1 MQKVNTVID
10 NLLLSYYSLNGQS
23 QKSVLF
29 LHGWRSESSLWG
41 KAMTALVQNGYATYA
56 LDLPGFGGSQYPE
69 ESYGVSEY
77 AEIVKKFILKF
88 NLSKVVLVGHSFGGR
103 ISIKLAAQEP
113 ELISKIVLVDSAGF
127 IDTSFKKKLKGTIA
141 KILRPLFKIPGLK
154 SLKPKIYSLMG
165 AGDYLATPKL
175 TGSYI
180 KIVKED
186 LTPDMERISQ
196 PTLIF
201 WGDKDATTPID
212 YAKRMNALIN
222 NSQLE
227 IVSGGHFSFL
237 DKPQEFEKSLLKFLA

>member
-1 MQKVNTVID
+1 MQKANTIID
-10 NLLLSYYSLNGQS
+10 DLLLNYYVLNGKQT
-23 QKSVLF
+23 KSVLF
-29 LHGWRSESSLWG
+29 LHGWRSESSLWEKTMNVLAQAG
-41 KAMTALVQNGYATYA
+41 FTVYA

-69 ESYGVSEY
+69 TAYGVTEY
-77 AEIVKKFILKF
+77 VEIVKKFILKF
-88 NLSKVVLVGHSFGGR
+88 NLTPVILIGHSFGGR
-103 ISIKLAAQEP
+103 ISIKLAAYNP
-113 ELISKIVLVDSAGF
+113 DLVSKIVLVDSAGF
-127 IDTSFKKKLKGTIA
+127 IDTSFKKKLKGTVA

-154 SLKPKIYSLMG
+154 SLKPKLYNLMG

-186 LTPDMERISQ
+186 LTLDMEKIDK

-201 WGDKDATTPID
+201 WGDRDKTTPLD
-212 YAKRMNALIN
+212 YARRMRHLIK

-237 DKPQEFEKSLLKFLA
+237 DSPIQFQNSLLKFLP

>member
-10 NLLLSYYSLNGQS
+10 NLLLSYYTLNGQG

-29 LHGWRSESSLWG
+29 LHVWRSESSLWE
-41 KAMTALVQNGYATYA
+41 KAMTTLAQNGYIVYA
-56 LDLPGFGGSQYPE
+56 LDLPGFGGSQYPKT
-69 ESYGVSEY
+69 SFGVSEY

-88 NLSKVVLVGHSFGGR
+88 KLSPTILIGHSFGGR
-103 ISIKLAAQEP
+103 ISIKLAANEP
-113 ELISKIVLVDSAGF
+113 ELISKIILIDSAGF

-141 KILRPLFKIPGLK
+141 KSLRPLFKIPGIK
-154 SLKPKIYSLMG
+154 SLKPKVYNLIG

-186 LTPDMERISQ
+186 LTPDMEKVTQ

-201 WGDKDATTPID
+201 WGDKDTTTPID
-212 YAKRMNALIN
+212 YAQRMKTLIK

-237 DKPQEFEKSLLKFLA
+237 DKPQEFEKSLLNFLA